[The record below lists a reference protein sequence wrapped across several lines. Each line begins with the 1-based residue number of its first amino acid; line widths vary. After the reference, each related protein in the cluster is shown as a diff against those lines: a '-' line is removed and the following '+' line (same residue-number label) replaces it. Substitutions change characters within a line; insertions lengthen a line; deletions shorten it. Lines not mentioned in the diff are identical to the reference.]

1 MTEQQALIN
10 KKTEQA
16 RKEQIAFQSMTG
28 KKGSGAVYEVGSD
41 AYIAKQAEINKLWKE
56 AYDARNDLAKLEAE
70 SIQFEIDNMNRLL
83 DKQDTFISNLN
94 TMSGLINDAAK
105 WDYDTGNLTEQGQ
118 LTMVVNKEDYNN
130 ALEEIQTIATQKE
143 KLLARLRSDASY
155 GQQAYDEDI
164 KELTSKQMSYLQEAK
179 SAMDSF
185 TKTVE
190 TTAQKQLEALN
201 KVIDKRKEALQ
212 K

>member
-83 DKQDTFISNLN
+83 EKQDTFISNLN

-118 LTMVVNKEDYNN
+118 LTMVINKEDYNN
-130 ALEEIQTIATQKE
+130 ALEGIQTIATQKE
-143 KLLARLRSDASY
+143 KLLERLRTDASY

-179 SAMDSF
+179 SAMESF